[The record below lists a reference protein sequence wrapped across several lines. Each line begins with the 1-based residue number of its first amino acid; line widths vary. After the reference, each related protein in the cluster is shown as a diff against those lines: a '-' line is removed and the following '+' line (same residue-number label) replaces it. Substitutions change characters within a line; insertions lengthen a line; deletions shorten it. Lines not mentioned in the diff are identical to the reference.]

1 MRSKEEESLEAD
13 KTSSAIL
20 LCGAKSMKK
29 SLSHVFKKP
38 QKNHILRRGIRFSS
52 PEEFE
57 SYIQKQILLSR
68 KNDKKRKV
76 KRKEATYTNLGFDP
90 HGISSSSPKRARL
103 NPDVLKSL
111 LAQETKTSSSPKTL
125 TAYDQ
130 LRSARFRYIN
140 EKLYTQ
146 SGSVSKKMFRQD
158 PEAFQIYHQGYAN
171 QINKWPIDP
180 LDCIVSSMMRKS
192 ESAVVVD
199 MGCGEARLA
208 RLLPSQYRVHSFDF
222 IALNTHVTPC
232 DMSKTPLVSSSVDV
246 VVFCL
251 SLMGTNLKD
260 YLREAN
266 RILKVNGTLKIAEV
280 ESRFRETTPEKFT
293 TVVEKIG
300 FKLKWKDLSKKVF
313 YLMDFKKVSSCSTLK
328 IPQLNLKPCIY
339 KKR

>member
-76 KRKEATYTNLGFDP
+76 KRKRGNLHEFG
-90 HGISSSSPKRARL
+90 
-103 NPDVLKSL
+103 
-111 LAQETKTSSSPKTL
+111 
-125 TAYDQ
+125 
-130 LRSARFRYIN
+130 LRSPWNIVVFS
-140 EKLYTQ
+140 KKSPTQ
-146 SGSVSKKMFRQD
+146 SRRPQHMINSVQPDSAISMKNFTRNRAPYPKKMFRQD

-208 RLLPSQYRVHSFDF
+208 RLLPSQYRRNNFT
-222 IALNTHVTPC
+222 LNYQPPVA
-232 DMSKTPLVSSSVDV
+232 K
-246 VVFCL
+246 
-251 SLMGTNLKD
+251 
-260 YLREAN
+260 
-266 RILKVNGTLKIAEV
+266 INGTLKIAEV